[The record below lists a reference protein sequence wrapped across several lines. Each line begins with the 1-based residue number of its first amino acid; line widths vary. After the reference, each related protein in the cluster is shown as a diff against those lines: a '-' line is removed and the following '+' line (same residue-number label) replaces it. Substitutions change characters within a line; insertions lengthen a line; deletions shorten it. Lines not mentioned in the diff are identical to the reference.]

1 MDVNLAAIRETE
13 RRTGLWVV
21 GAPCLQEQFMIILFG
36 LKKMN
41 WEEVLLAESFEERAA
56 MIAKSLWPSSKWHV
70 LQLKMWINCG
80 QKSTFWLIWITQTF
94 YGFWKLMRTDA
105 ASTL

>member
-1 MDVNLAAIRETE
+1 MDMH
-13 RRTGLWVV
+13 GLDSQGPRV
-21 GAPCLQEQFMIILFG
+21 GGWCALQERFMIILFG

-41 WEEVLLAESFEERAA
+41 WEEVLLAESFGERAA

-70 LQLKMWINCG
+70 LQLEMWINCG
-80 QKSTFWLIWITQTF
+80 LKSTFWLIWITQTF
-94 YGFWKLMRTDA
+94 YDFWKLMRTDV